1 MSAKAIERRW
11 QTSDTLI
18 EDVASP
24 VSSTDDEY
32 EITNQ
37 VAARLPGLLASDY
50 RLPPEVTRPS
60 SEHHVTY
67 PIYTTPDDSWS
78 LASVAWN
85 VGQRTP
91 AHGHPV
97 QAEGTLMQP

>member
-11 QTSDTLI
+11 QTLGTVI
-18 EDVASP
+18 EDVASV

-37 VAARLPGLLASDY
+37 VAARLPGLLVSDY

-60 SEHHVTY
+60 NEHHVTY
-67 PIYTTPDDSWS
+67 PIYTIPDDSWS
-78 LASVAWN
+78 LASVVWN
-85 VGQRTP
+85 
-91 AHGHPV
+91 
-97 QAEGTLMQP
+97 